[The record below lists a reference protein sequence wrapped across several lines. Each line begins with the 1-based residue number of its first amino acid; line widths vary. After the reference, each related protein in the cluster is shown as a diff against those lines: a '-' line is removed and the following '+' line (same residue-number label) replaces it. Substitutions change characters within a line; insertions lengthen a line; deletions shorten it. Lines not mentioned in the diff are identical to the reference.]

1 MGYIKE
7 TYEEGSTAL
16 KARTLEVEKHDE
28 GMAWGAVYAQYLSP
42 VADVR
47 AQSTGLS
54 IEKQCFVERKTAFGR
69 SELHPLEKEGGLRVG
84 DKLVIRLVL
93 RLDRAMDYV
102 QLKDSRAA
110 CLEPTA
116 TLSGYRWTGGFGY
129 YAETKD
135 ASTRFFF
142 DHLGKGTYVLE
153 YSCRVSQ
160 AGTYQ
165 PGLAT
170 VQCAYAPEMA
180 AHSAAGEALQVAE

>member
-1 MGYIKE
+1 
-7 TYEEGSTAL
+7 
-16 KARTLEVEKHDE
+16 
-28 GMAWGAVYAQYLSP
+28 
-42 VADVR
+42 
-47 AQSTGLS
+47 
-54 IEKQCFVERKTAFGR
+54 
-69 SELHPLEKEGGLRVG
+69 
-84 DKLVIRLVL
+84 
-93 RLDRAMDYV
+93 MDYV

-142 DHLGKGTYVLE
+142 DHLGKGTYVLHLGKGTYVLE

-160 AGTYQ
+160 VGTYQ
-165 PGLAT
+165 SGLAT

-180 AHSAAGEALQVAE
+180 AHSSAGTPLQVKE

>member
-1 MGYIKE
+1 MSEHK
-7 TYEEGSTAL
+7 AL
-16 KARTLEVEKHDE
+16 V
-28 GMAWGAVYAQYLSP
+28 
-42 VADVR
+42 
-47 AQSTGLS
+47 
-54 IEKQCFVERKTAFGR
+54 CFVERKTAFGR

-142 DHLGKGTYVLE
+142 DHLSKGTYVLE

-180 AHSAAGEALQVAE
+180 AHSAAGEALQVKE